1 MIESTVATLSGIILW
16 YSVKYFIIGEYIYF
30 SNKAVSVVH
39 IWKLIPSL
47 LCTAVSIA
55 LAGWANATDTCAASL
70 QRISLTVVAINCTAF
85 GVTALSV
92 NLPTLN
98 HWSSVAGCTCSTKC
112 TPMCPAYN
120 RCINGTSHG
129 RDYGSIS
136 ACLGCRSQAVPGQ
149 RMCQYFYSGCL
160 YGWLRP
166 TLLFVCDHD
175 SCCSRRPCL
184 SSMPIAKAVPQIPRP
199 SRNMRGGGVCC
210 GGKIRFCS

>member
-120 RCINGTSHG
+120 RVSMAPVMVAITVAYLHASAAGARLYPDNACA
-129 RDYGSIS
+129 SIFTVVPLWVV
-136 ACLGCRSQAVPGQ
+136 AANIAVRLRS
-149 RMCQYFYSGCL
+149 
-160 YGWLRP
+160 
-166 TLLFVCDHD
+166 
-175 SCCSRRPCL
+175 
-184 SSMPIAKAVPQIPRP
+184 
-199 SRNMRGGGVCC
+199 
-210 GGKIRFCS
+210 